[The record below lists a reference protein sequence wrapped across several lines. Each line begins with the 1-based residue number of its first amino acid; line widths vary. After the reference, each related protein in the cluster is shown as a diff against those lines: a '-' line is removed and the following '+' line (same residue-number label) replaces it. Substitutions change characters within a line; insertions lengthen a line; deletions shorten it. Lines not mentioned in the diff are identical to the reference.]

1 MTFDRT
7 SKIGIIGCG
16 SVGGS
21 IAVALSNVGYR
32 ISAVASRSISSTEYL
47 SSLVEGCV
55 AYNDIQEAVDAVE
68 VVFVTTP
75 DDAIRRVVESISWA
89 PHHAA
94 IHCSGAKSLDV
105 LTAATLNGASSGA
118 FHPLQAF

>member
-7 SKIGIIGCG
+7 SKIGIIGSG

-21 IAVALSNVGYR
+21 IAVALSKAGYR
-32 ISAVASRSISSTEYL
+32 ISAAASRSISSAEYL

-55 AYNDIQEAVDAVE
+55 AYSDIQEAVDAVE

-75 DDAIRRVVESISWA
+75 DDAVCRVVESISWA
-89 PHHAA
+89 CLLYTSPSPRAR
-94 IHCSGAKSLDV
+94 G
-105 LTAATLNGASSGA
+105 
-118 FHPLQAF
+118 